1 MKKFVGSEFISIVD
15 ANGIEIADIS
25 AATWR
30 ACLVRWW
37 LDQKFTVY
45 YSWKESD
52 KIKTRKV
59 LYIEI
64 KDEIAKLLKKGERVG
79 SLEVT
84 DFAYKLVKMKK
95 PKLAESK
102 SCKLVKG
109 SIRKNSNKYV
119 KPYARKR
126 K

>member
-25 AATWR
+25 EATWR
-30 ACLVRWW
+30 SCLVRWW

-64 KDEIAKLLKKGERVG
+64 KDEIAQLLKRGERVG
-79 SLEVT
+79 NAEIT

-95 PKLAESK
+95 PKLVESK
-102 SCKLVKG
+102 TCQRVKG
-109 SIRKNSNKYV
+109 FKKPSTNKRV
-119 KPYARKR
+119 KTYARKR

>member
-1 MKKFVGSEFISIVD
+1 MKKFVGSEFISIID

-37 LDQKFTVY
+37 IDQKFTVY

-64 KDEIAKLLKKGERVG
+64 KDEIAQLLKRGERVG
-79 SLEVT
+79 NAEVT

-102 SCKLVKG
+102 TCQRVKG
-109 SIRKNSNKYV
+109 FKKPSTNKRV
-119 KPYARKR
+119 KTYARKR

>member
-1 MKKFVGSEFISIVD
+1 MKKFVGSEFVSIVD
-15 ANGIEIADIS
+15 ANGIEIADVS
-25 AATWR
+25 ASTWR
-30 ACLVRWW
+30 SCLVRWW
-37 LDQKFTVY
+37 LDQEFTAY
-45 YSWKESD
+45 YSYKD
-52 KIKTRKV
+52 GNKIKTRKI

-64 KDEIAKLLKKGERVG
+64 KDEIANLLKRGERVG

-102 SCKLVKG
+102 TCQRVKG
-109 SIRKNSNKYV
+109 FKKPSTNKRV
-119 KPYARKR
+119 KTYARKR